1 MLDEA
6 TLGDEIA
13 SRINR
18 LGTISEAPEHLARIF
33 LSPEHRI
40 AADLILF
47 WMKDIENSGRVC
59 PVHEQMHV

>member
-18 LGTISEAPEHLARIF
+18 LGANSETGQHLAWVF
-33 LSPEHRI
+33 LST
-40 AADLILF
+40 
-47 WMKDIENSGRVC
+47 
-59 PVHEQMHV
+59 